1 MTVLHDVLRYVVSH
15 PHRHTVGMTVAAS
28 TKHPPKGGAHSGNR
42 ARFVAPAVPVE
53 QATLEGL
60 KEQMRSASR
69 AEAQAVAWRS
79 RAAAEYSRRVGE
91 RTAEKVLR
99 DQSGNSTRGSR
110 TEVEVANRLKDL
122 PGTRKAF
129 EDGEITYGHAR
140 IIARMSERSEMDER
154 ELVDRAKKEPV
165 DVFAHTARKH
175 EHERSGDD
183 GVSRLEQ
190 QKQDRRAHIK
200 TDLDD
205 GMTVVWAKF
214 DPVTGAR
221 IRSIL
226 SAKTGELWRQEDR
239 DHRPSTSQRMADALA
254 ELICQPPGNKKKG
267 RSSRRRTTLFLI
279 AHYDK
284 ETRQIRDATLANGT
298 PVPVAV
304 FSDLACDG
312 KLVPAIFD
320 GRGQPLWVGRARR
333 LATWTQRMAL
343 IARDRGCVG
352 CGADPDWC
360 QAHHITPWQEDGPT
374 DIENMVLLCSRCHQQ
389 IHTEGWQIKQ
399 TPTGKHLMEPPRR
412 RRPQHRRRSRR
423 QGKPPP
429 NR

>member
-1 MTVLHDVLRYVVSH
+1 MDRFGARFVTPLWHV
-15 PHRHTVGMTVAAS
+15 VGMGVDKREVS
-28 TKHPPKGGAHSGNR
+28 SRVGRVSPGNR
-42 ARFVAPAVPVE
+42 ARFVAPSVPVE
-53 QATLEGL
+53 NASVSDLV
-60 KEQMRSASR
+60 EQMRSVSR
-69 AEAQAVAWRS
+69 AEAQAVAWRA
-79 RAAAEYSRRVGE
+79 RAVAELCGRVGE
-91 RTAEKVLR
+91 KTAEKVLR
-99 DQSGNSTRGSR
+99 EQSGNSTRGSR
-110 TEVEVANRLKDL
+110 TEVEVANRLRDL
-122 PGTRKAF
+122 PGTRRAF

-140 IIARMSERSEMDER
+140 VIAKTSERSEMDEQ
-154 ELVDRAKKEPV
+154 ELVDRARKEPV
-165 DVFAHTARKH
+165 DVFARTAKRH

-205 GMTVVWAKF
+205 GMTVVWARF

-221 IRSIL
+221 VRSIL
-226 SAKTGELWRQEDR
+226 SAKADELWRKEDR
-239 DHRPSTSQRMADALA
+239 NHRRTTPQRMADALA

-267 RSSRRRTTLFLI
+267 KSSRGRTTLFLI

-284 ETRQIRDATLANGT
+284 ETREIRDATLANGT
-298 PVPVAV
+298 PVPVEV

-320 GRGQPLWVGRARR
+320 GRGQPLWVGRSRR

-360 QAHHITPWQEDGPT
+360 QAHHIVPWQADGPT

-389 IHTEGWQIKQ
+389 IHTEGWQIRQ
-399 TPTGKHLMEPPRR
+399 TPSGKHVMAPPHPRH
-412 RRPQHRRRSRR
+412 RPSTPPKRRSRQPGR
-423 QGKPPP
+423 PPP
-429 NR
+429 NP